1 MSNIKISR
9 LLDVVLHICN
19 SESQLSLRR
28 ANQDGYGFK
37 ANLTSHCEFEA
48 RHFSKI
54 WSQSPFPQSSQPKSK
69 GSRAYP
75 NADSSCCK
83 VIGL

>member
-28 ANQDGYGFK
+28 ANQD
-37 ANLTSHCEFEA
+37 CEFEA